1 MEDNISSQDLKS
13 KLLSIL
19 DKYDEYLKQRREE
32 KEKEN
37 NEGKKYIESFLKIR
51 DEIIRPV
58 FEKVKAEMEVRGH
71 KVRIEVK
78 EPSWD
83 SEKNIP
89 IELSPSISFNLELI
103 TVETRQNHFHGI
115 HKIPYLSF
123 IYNSLEKKVYIHKL
137 TIGPGQIGYAESK
150 KEFKLD
156 QITKEVVEKELFN
169 WVKKLMSNI
178 APSYF

>member
-32 KEKEN
+32 KEN
-37 NEGKKYIESFLKIR
+37 NEGRKYTESFLKIR

-58 FEKVKAEMEVRGH
+58 FEKIKAEIEARGH

-78 EPSWD
+78 ELSWN
-83 SEKNIP
+83 SKKNIP
-89 IELSPSISFNLELI
+89 IEPSISFNLELM
-103 TVETRQNHFHGI
+103 TVEIRQNHFHGI
-115 HKIPYLSF
+115 HKIPCLSF
-123 IYNSLEKKVYIHKL
+123 IYNSLEKKVYMHKL

-150 KEFKLD
+150 KEFKLN
-156 QITKEVVEKELFN
+156 QISNEVVEKELFN